1 MMRRMVWI
9 LGLATLAAGCHNAP
23 RVQTVTAPE
32 VELDHALA
40 MIRRGDFRRAQLV
53 LQRLSFEFAPAQP
66 EAVVARYYLA
76 ECSFQTGDRVQAA
89 HDFRKIADEFPAS
102 EYAPLA
108 LLRAGDSNL
117 RMWRRAEL
125 DPTYGETALSIYQE
139 LTGRYP
145 DTDAAA
151 RARPHVRRLQNQFA
165 EKTYKNGMFYLRRK
179 AYDSAIIYFKD
190 VIATY
195 PDATLAPDA
204 LLRLVDSYRAIG
216 YKDELQET
224 CAHLHR
230 FYPQATGL
238 AKSCPADTTGT
249 SS

>member
-9 LGLATLAAGCHNAP
+9 LGLATLAAGCHHAP
-23 RVQTVTAPE
+23 RVQTVTSPE
-32 VELDHALA
+32 TELRRAQDL
-40 MIRRGDFRRAQLV
+40 MRRGDFRRALLV
-53 LQRLSFEFAPAQP
+53 LQRLSFEFAPGQA
-66 EAVVARYYLA
+66 EAAAARYYLA
-76 ECSFQTGDRVQAA
+76 ECYFQTGDRVQAA
-89 HDFRKIADEFPAS
+89 HDFRKVADEFPAS

-117 RMWRRAEL
+117 RLWRRAEL

-139 LTGRYP
+139 LAGRYP

-190 VIATY
+190 VIANY
-195 PDATLAPDA
+195 PDAALAPDA

-224 CAHLHR
+224 CAHLRR

-238 AKSCPADTTGT
+238 AKSCPADTTA